1 MSNILII
8 KHGSLGDIAQISGII
23 RDIRETYN
31 SEKIFILTTFPYVE
45 LLSRCP
51 YIDGVL
57 IDRRLPRWNI
67 LYLLK
72 LKKMIQKY
80 NFSYVYDLQNSSRT
94 SFYRRYLFNISN
106 WSSTKTTLKKGTKKS
121 DFDQEPV
128 LERFKFQ
135 LDNSNIKTNYTLK
148 PDFSW
153 ACINVDQIVNKFFG
167 NKFILIF
174 PFSSPQ
180 LSHKQWPYF
189 NELIDKIIK
198 RVLGYK
204 TFTYIQEAILD
215 RLDLKNTYGS
225 IDDVDLDDV
234 MSGYYV
240 GYEGDLKTDNIGVM
254 LATAEDLGKFIRAL
268 NDGSVFKDQKEQDIY
283 SSIYRYDH
291 TGLIPGYQTIAKY
304 HKDIDT
310 VVIQFTNTV
319 DFEGYNWSLHE
330 IIYNRIIKILRK
342 RMDS

>member
-51 YIDGVL
+51 YVDGVL

-153 ACINVDQIVNKFFG
+153 ACVNVDQIVNKFFG

-174 PFSSPQ
+174 PFCSPQ
-180 LSHKQWPYF
+180 LSHKQWPYY
-189 NELIDKIIK
+189 NELIKIIRSK
-198 RVLGYK
+198 HTDFEIVIAPGPNEMEEANKYNATLIINNKKALNIMELAGLIKKSSFVVANDTGPAHMTAHLGVNGLVLFGYHTTPK
-204 TFTYIQEAILD
+204 
-215 RLDLKNTYGS
+215 KVS
-225 IDDVDLDDV
+225 I
-234 MSGYYV
+234 
-240 GYEGDLKTDNIGVM
+240 ETDKFKA
-254 LATAEDLGKFIRAL
+254 LTANKLEDLSAESVYSEIRSQL
-268 NDGSVFKDQKEQDIY
+268 E
-283 SSIYRYDH
+283 
-291 TGLIPGYQTIAKY
+291 LIT
-304 HKDIDT
+304 H
-310 VVIQFTNTV
+310 
-319 DFEGYNWSLHE
+319 
-330 IIYNRIIKILRK
+330 
-342 RMDS
+342 